1 MTAKQLL
8 QKYLEFFESKG
19 HTIVPSASLIP
30 ENDPSVLFTT
40 AGMQPMVPYLLGESH
55 PGGKRI
61 ADVQKCL
68 RTGDLEIVGD
78 NTHHTFFQMLGNWS
92 LGDYF
97 KEDAIK
103 WSFEFLTSPEWL
115 GIPLD
120 KLAFTVYQGGNGL
133 EKDEEAFELWK
144 SLGVP
149 EARIAY
155 WGEDNFWS
163 AGETGPCGPSTEM
176 FYWSGDDA
184 APEIFDPADDTWVEI
199 WNDVFMAYNKK
210 ADGSIEPLAQKNVD
224 TGMGLERTAAVLAGK
239 KSAYETDLFM
249 PVIDRIVELS
259 GQEYEANKK
268 AMRTIADHLR
278 SAVFVIGDPNG
289 VAPSNKDQGYVL
301 RRLIRRA
308 INAGRTL
315 AIKNFLP
322 ELATIIIDI
331 YQDPYTELAENKEKI
346 LAELETEETKF
357 GRTIDQGMKK
367 FEAVLDSLD
376 GKTISGTDAFD
387 LYQSF
392 GFPIEM
398 TVELAREQGVAVD
411 MEGFKAEQAAHSN
424 KSKQGAEEKFKG
436 GLADHSE
443 MSVKYHTATHLLH
456 AALQKVL
463 GPHAMQKG
471 SNITTER
478 LRFDFTHPD
487 KMTDEEKKSVEDL
500 VNAAVERDYPVTYQE
515 LPLEEAKT
523 KGAIGLFD
531 DNYGDLVKVYSVGD
545 PDAMPIADPTAACFS
560 REFCGGPHV
569 ERTGLLGH
577 FRIAKEESSSAGVR
591 RIKAVLE

>member
-8 QKYLEFFESKG
+8 TKYLEFFESKG

-30 ENDPSVLFTT
+30 ENDPTVLFTT
-40 AGMQPMVPYLLGESH
+40 AGMQPMVPYLIGESH
-55 PGGKRI
+55 PGGTRI

-97 KEDAIK
+97 RADAIK

-115 GIPLD
+115 NLPLD
-120 KLAFTVYQGGNGL
+120 MLGFTVYQGGNGL
-133 EKDEEAFELWK
+133 EKDEESYNIWK
-144 SLGVP
+144 SLGVS
-149 EARIAY
+149 EDRIAY

-163 AGETGPCGPSTEM
+163 AGATGPCGPSTEM
-176 FYWSGDDA
+176 FYWTGEGD
-184 APEIFDPADDTWVEI
+184 APAVYDPADERWVEI
-199 WNDVFMAYNKK
+199 WNDVFMAYNKL
-210 ADGSIEPLAQKNVD
+210 ADGSIEPLAQRNVD

-249 PVIDRIVELS
+249 PMIEKVVGLS
-259 GQEYEANKK
+259 GKSYQEHMIP
-268 AMRTIADHLR
+268 MRVIADHIR
-278 SAVFVIGDPNG
+278 AAVFVMGDPNG
-289 VAPSNKDQGYVL
+289 VVPGNKDQGYVL

-315 AIKNFLP
+315 GIKNFLP
-322 ELATIIIDI
+322 TLAEIVIDI
-331 YQDPYTELAENKEKI
+331 YQDPYTELVENKAKV
-346 LAELETEETKF
+346 LAELEKEETKF
-357 GRTIDQGMKK
+357 GRTIEQGMKQ
-367 FEAVLDSLD
+367 FEDTLARSEGV
-376 GKTISGTDAFD
+376 ISGTDAFD
-387 LYQSF
+387 LYQSY
-392 GFPIEM
+392 GFPVEM
-398 TVELAREQGVAVD
+398 TVELAKEHGLTVD
-411 MEGFKAEQAAHSN
+411 MAGFTTEQEKHSN
-424 KSKQGAEEKFKG
+424 LSKQGSEEKFKG
-436 GLADHSE
+436 GLADHSD

-471 SNITTER
+471 SNITSER
-478 LRFDFTHPD
+478 LRFDFTHGE
-487 KMTDEEKKSVEDL
+487 KMADEEKKAVEDL
-500 VNAAVERDYPVTYQE
+500 VNAAIARDYPVAYQE

-531 DNYGDLVKVYSVGD
+531 DNYGDLVKVYSIGD
-545 PDAMPIADPTAACFS
+545 PDAAPMADESALTFS

-569 ERTGLLGH
+569 ERTGTLGH
-577 FRIAKEESSSAGVR
+577 FRIKKEESCSAGVR
-591 RIKAVLE
+591 RIKAILE